1 VGKPGG
7 SDAVRLRFYGISLL
21 QEQSVDGDDF
31 KVIWNYFELPK
42 KITSPGIISK
52 WIF

>member
-1 VGKPGG
+1 
-7 SDAVRLRFYGISLL
+7 
-21 QEQSVDGDDF
+21 VDGDDF